1 MNPPPASPASRPGLV
16 NALSFDV
23 EDYFQVQAFAASV
36 PRSSWESFSPRVEA
50 NTGRLLDLLAER
62 RVRATFFVLGWV
74 ARHHPAVVRRI
85 AAAGHEVAS
94 HGMDHTLVYT
104 QTPEKFR
111 EETRACRSLLEDLV
125 QAPVIGYRAATFS
138 ITAASLWALG
148 ILADEGFRYDSSVF
162 PVHHDRY
169 GMPHTPR
176 FPYTVLLDGGLRLTE
191 FPMSTVDA
199 FGLRLPVAGG
209 GYFRLLPFV
218 LTRLALKRVN
228 RRDGRPFV
236 FYLHPW
242 EIDPGQ
248 PRIRTPNPL
257 GSVRH
262 RLCLKR
268 TEPRLRS
275 LLGQFAFAPISE
287 VLAAHPPAEE
297 LSLQA
302 MAGRGR
308 G

>member
-1 MNPPPASPASRPGLV
+1 MSPASPASLSGLV

-23 EDYFQVQAFAASV
+23 EDYFQVQAFAASI
-36 PRSSWESFSPRVEA
+36 PRSHWESFRPRVEA
-50 NTGRLLDLLAER
+50 NTGRLIDLLAER
-62 RVRATFFVLGWV
+62 QVRATFFILGWV
-74 ARHHPAVVRRI
+74 ARRHPAVVRQI

-104 QTPEKFR
+104 QTPERFR
-111 EETRACRSLLEDLV
+111 EETRACKSLLEELV
-125 QAPVIGYRAATFS
+125 QSPVIGYRAATFS
-138 ITAASLWALG
+138 ITAASLWALD
-148 ILADEGFRYDSSVF
+148 ILAEEGFRYDSSVF

-176 FPYTVLLDGGLRLTE
+176 FPYTVLLDGGHRVTE
-191 FPMSTVDA
+191 FPLSTIEA
-199 FGLRLPVAGG
+199 FGFRLPVAGG

-218 LTRLALKRVN
+218 LTRLALSRIN

-242 EIDPGQ
+242 EIDPEQ
-248 PRIRTPNPL
+248 PRVRTPNPL

-275 LLGQFAFAPISE
+275 LLGQFAFAPIRE
-287 VLAAHPPAEE
+287 VLAANPPAEV
-297 LSLQA
+297 LPLQA
-302 MAGRGR
+302 MAGQGP